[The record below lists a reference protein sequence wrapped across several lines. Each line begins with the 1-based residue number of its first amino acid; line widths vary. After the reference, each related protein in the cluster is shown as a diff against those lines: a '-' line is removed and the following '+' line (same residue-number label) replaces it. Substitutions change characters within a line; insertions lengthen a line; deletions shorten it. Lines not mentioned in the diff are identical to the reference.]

1 MGLTAS
7 APFDGVDDQNLAIAY
22 ISTLILVF
30 FVRPPCFRAPHN
42 SLELTDVPK
51 ITLFPLGGFLIVT
64 KDFEGPGVASEELRE
79 RMHVRRQRMV
89 TNAVL
94 SLRRLMRLFGHRDE
108 TSDVEVGDDFEKKDT
123 VSCDETVCQNESIDL
138 TGKAATPTSIIV
150 REGSIHLSPASSPEL
165 LRRPTDSR
173 SSRCD
178 HLVPRS
184 THFLKELLKPSPIV
198 IVFAIVIALVDPLK
212 ALFLPPSSSFKPRF
226 RPVAPDGQPPLA
238 FVLDTA
244 TFVGAASVPIGLICL
259 GSALACLRMRS
270 GEPFPRGAIASLAL
284 AKMVVTPLIGVGIT
298 RWFVHAG
305 FVHRDD
311 KVLQFVCMC
320 VVFCFSSF
328 S

>member
-1 MGLTAS
+1 MQH
-7 APFDGVDDQNLAIAY
+7 F
-22 ISTLILVF
+22 
-30 FVRPPCFRAPHN
+30 C
-42 SLELTDVPK
+42 LELTDDLK
-51 ITLFPLGGFLIVT
+51 ITLFPLGGFLIVA
-64 KDFEGPGVASEELRE
+64 KDFEGPDVASEELRE
-79 RMHVRRQRMV
+79 SMHLRRQRMV
-89 TNAVL
+89 TDAAL
-94 SLRRLMRLFGHRDE
+94 SLRRLMRLSGHRDE
-108 TSDVEVGDDFEKKDT
+108 TCDVEVGDDFEKIDA
-123 VSCDETVCQNESIDL
+123 VSCNETVCQNESIDQKTL
-138 TGKAATPTSIIV
+138 TGKTATPTSIIV

-165 LRRPTDSR
+165 LRRPTDCR

-184 THFLKELLKPSPIV
+184 SHFLKELLKPSPIV
-198 IVFAIVIALVDPLK
+198 IIFAIVIALVDPLK
-212 ALFLPPSSSFKPRF
+212 ALFLPPSSSFQPRF

-244 TFVGAASVPIGLICL
+244 TFVGAACVPIGLICL

-298 RWFVHAG
+298 RLFAHVG

-320 VVFCFSSF
+320 VVFCFFHRSISCYLQPECVRSPRLSAGRNHVIMCF
-328 S
+328 ADLWDIY